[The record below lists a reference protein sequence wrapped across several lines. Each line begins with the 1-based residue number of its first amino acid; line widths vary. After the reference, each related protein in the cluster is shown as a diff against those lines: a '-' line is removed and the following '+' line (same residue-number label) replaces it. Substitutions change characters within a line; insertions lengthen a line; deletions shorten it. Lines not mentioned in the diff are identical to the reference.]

1 MLARDLR
8 FARAPGDGQV
18 EIQNPSSREAA
29 SFEVVPTAK
38 HFRGDAKILGDRLHR
53 IAFAHLVVGDGMG
66 VGAGIALF
74 AGGDGDDQ
82 SGFGRERIAIQSLL
96 FRSLASA
103 MAFAVVWKVRAIE
116 ASVSPLCTL

>member
-1 MLARDLR
+1 M
-8 FARAPGDGQV
+8 
-18 EIQNPSSREAA
+18 EIQNLSSREAVA
-29 SFEVVPTAK
+29 FEVVPSAK
-38 HFRGDAKILGDRLHR
+38 HFRGDAEILGDRLHR

-82 SGFGRERIAIQSLL
+82 TGFGRERIAIQVFV

-103 MAFAVVWKVRAIE
+103 MAFEVV
-116 ASVSPLCTL
+116 